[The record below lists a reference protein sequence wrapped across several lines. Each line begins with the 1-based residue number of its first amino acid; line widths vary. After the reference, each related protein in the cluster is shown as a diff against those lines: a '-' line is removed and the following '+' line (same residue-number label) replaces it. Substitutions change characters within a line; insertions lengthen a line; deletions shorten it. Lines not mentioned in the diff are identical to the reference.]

1 MDSMYLNSY
10 IMLIRPIFETNP
22 NYDQTRPYIIPNS
35 FTLEELD
42 WIQDLS
48 NSYSYTDGVI
58 NSDDNPLNESIRKS
72 RIKWISYDD
81 NSGWLYDKIYPLIM
95 EANSILWGFS
105 IASID
110 DSIQYTEYYENGGHY
125 DWHMD
130 MGSFPNNNRKVSI
143 TIQLS
148 NPDDYEGGDFEFWL
162 NDTPWKAP
170 KEQGLAILFPSYLMH
185 RVTPVTKGTRKS
197 LVLWVGGTTFL

>member
-1 MDSMYLNSY
+1 
-10 IMLIRPIFETNP
+10 MLIRPIFETNP
-22 NYDQTRPYIIPNS
+22 NYDQSRPYTIPNS

-42 WIQDLS
+42 WIQDLT

-58 NSDDNPLNESIRKS
+58 NSDDNPLNENVRKS
-72 RIKWISYDD
+72 RIKWISYSDI
-81 NSGWLYDKIYPLIM
+81 SGWLYDKIYPLIM
-95 EANSILWGFS
+95 EANSMLWGFTL
-105 IASID
+105 ASID

-130 MGSFPNNNRKVSI
+130 MGSFPQNNRKISI

-148 NPDDYEGGDFEFWL
+148 DPNTYEGGDFEFWV
-162 NDTPWKAP
+162 NNAPWKAP
-170 KEQGLAILFPSYLMH
+170 KEQRLAILFPSYLMH

-197 LVLWVGGTTFL
+197 LVLWVGGTTFH